1 MQRFALAVAGTL
13 VALALATPSHATLN
27 ACASAKKAC
36 VSKKTAA
43 LLKCHSKAE
52 KPPNGLDPVKFAAC
66 LQKAK
71 DKFDGGA
78 NPFKGC
84 FAKLE
89 AKYPGGCLSVGD
101 TAALEAKADAY
112 VDDVICALD
121 PGAGTCPL
129 ATPTPTPSSTPTC
142 NGIGQSCATA
152 S

>member
-1 MQRFALAVAGTL
+1 MQRFALAVAGSL

-27 ACASAKKAC
+27 ACAAAKKQC

-71 DKFDGGA
+71 DKFDGGT
-78 NPFKGC
+78 NPAKGC

-89 AKYPGGCLSVGD
+89 AKYPGGCLSTGD
-101 TAALEAKADAY
+101 TAALEAKVDAY
-112 VDDVICALD
+112 VDDVE
-121 PGAGTCPL
+121 
-129 ATPTPTPSSTPTC
+129 
-142 NGIGQSCATA
+142 Q
-152 S
+152 